1 MSGEDAS
8 FLIGPFFDVL
18 SKLHLMWNFWGL
30 RVNASWGP
38 GNGMCCGG
46 LLNDVRADEN

>member
-1 MSGEDAS
+1 MLAPDRPMHS
-8 FLIGPFFDVL
+8 LIFF

-46 LLNDVRADEN
+46 WLNDVRADEN